1 MIGMEASQ
9 KDGAWLP
16 IPIIQLN
23 LDAPVEPAFDP
34 RATHARVEVTR
45 AGQVVGVFGTPVVK
59 GRWASN
65 TIDEATRQYS
75 GVATSV
81 LMVDDD
87 HLPTISV
94 VVPTIAVDLVELA
107 RTIDSLLAI
116 DYPRLEIVVVDN
128 RTEAGNPLPDYSSD
142 ERIRFVEEPRRGISA
157 ARNRGIAATT
167 GEIVAFTDD
176 DVSVEPTW
184 LRALGNCFA
193 LHPEVEGVGGLVMPR
208 ELDTQPQLWF
218 EEFFGGF
225 SRSFEA
231 SLMSVSLTR
240 TSDPMFPYAPGRFG
254 AGCNM
259 GFRRTSLER
268 VGRFNQ
274 ALGTGTPAKGGEDLA
289 MFLELALSGA
299 TLAFEPAALVRH
311 SHRKSE
317 AAFMK
322 QVFGYGVG
330 LTAMYSA
337 LIARDPRRLGG
348 VLARVPHGLRLL
360 SKPRVERSTIITPT
374 YPRRCH
380 ARQLLGMT
388 YGPVAYAQSIAAARR
403 PS

>member
-1 MIGMEASQ
+1 MIETEVSQTLEA
-9 KDGAWLP
+9 WFP
-16 IPIIQLN
+16 IPIVQLN
-23 LDAPVEPAFDP
+23 LNSPREPEFD
-34 RATHARVEVTR
+34 RRSSRARVEVFR
-45 AGQVVGVFGTPVVK
+45 DGQIVGVFGTPVVN
-59 GRWASN
+59 GRWAPN
-65 TIDEATRQYS
+65 TIEIATRDYL
-75 GVATSV
+75 GVATSA
-81 LMVDDD
+81 LLADDAR
-87 HLPTISV
+87 LPTITV
-94 VVPTIAVDLVELA
+94 VVPTIAVDLKELS
-107 RTIDSLLAI
+107 RTIDSLLAM
-116 DYPRLEIVVVDN
+116 DYPRFDIVVVDN
-128 RTEAGNPLPDYSSD
+128 RATSGNPLPDYSSN
-142 ERIRFVEEPRRGISA
+142 ERIRFVEESRPGISA
-157 ARNRGIAATT
+157 ARNRGIDVAT
-167 GEIVAFTDD
+167 GEIIAFTDD

-184 LRALGNCFA
+184 LRALGTCFA

-231 SLMSVSLTR
+231 SLTSLALSR
-240 TSDPMFPYAPGRFG
+240 ASDPMFPYAPGRFG

-259 GFRRTSLER
+259 AFRRASLER
-268 VGRFNQ
+268 MGRFNL

-289 MFLELALSGA
+289 MFLELALNGA

-311 SHRKSE
+311 SHRRSE

-348 VLARVPHGLRLL
+348 VIARVPHGLRLL
-360 SKPRVERSTIITPT
+360 SKPRTERSTIIQAT

-380 ARQLLGMT
+380 TRQLLGMA
-388 YGPVAYAQSIAAARR
+388 YGPSAYTKSIVAARR
-403 PS
+403 PV